1 VILLEH
7 YKKYFDTNLK
17 RWNELVDINAQS
29 KFYDL
34 EGFKKGK
41 TSLLS
46 IERKELTEVKGKT
59 LLHLQCHFGMDT
71 LSWAREGAIVTGVD
85 FSENAIKLARTLS
98 NELEIPASFIHS
110 NIYNLPNVL
119 DTKFDIVF
127 TSYGVIGW
135 LPDLYKWA
143 EIINHFLKPQGIF
156 YIIEN
161 HPFGNLIDEKYKEEF
176 KIGYD
181 YFNEGAPYRFD
192 DDQSYANTEIKI
204 KNKITYD
211 WFHPME
217 DLINSLL
224 NVNFRLIFLHEFP
237 FSFFQIHPDMKK
249 REDGYWEF
257 QTFKH
262 SIPMMFSLKAKKKLD

>member
-1 VILLEH
+1 MILLEH

-34 EGFKKGK
+34 DGFKKGK

-46 IERKELTEVKGKT
+46 IERKELTEVKGKN

-119 DTKFDIVF
+119 DTTFDIIF

-181 YFNEGAPYRFD
+181 YFNKGEPYRFD
-192 DDQSYANTEIKI
+192 DDGSYANIEVKI
-204 KNKITYD
+204 KNKTTYD
-211 WFHPME
+211 WFHSME
-217 DLINSLL
+217 DIINALL
-224 NVNFRLIFLHEFP
+224 NVNFKLLFLHEFP
-237 FSFFQIHPDMKK
+237 FSFFQIHPDMK
-249 REDGYWEF
+249 RRQDGYWEF

-262 SIPMMFSLKAKKKLD
+262 SIPMMFSLKAKKEID